1 MLCLLWTSMTF
12 SCFHAMIVLQG
23 GGPMQ
28 FGFLN
33 LTGFLIVAL
42 MMIPN
47 LIYARRNPHIE
58 NQCFC
63 KPMLILEQ
71 IGRYGSMSFSASL
84 SKAAFASVRT
94 SPGDGWENV
103 LL

>member
-1 MLCLLWTSMTF
+1 
-12 SCFHAMIVLQG
+12 
-23 GGPMQ
+23 MQ

-58 NQCFC
+58 NKCC
-63 KPMLILEQ
+63 IR
-71 IGRYGSMSFSASL
+71 RYICCWAYL
-84 SKAAFASVRT
+84 YHLV
-94 SPGDGWENV
+94 
-103 LL
+103 